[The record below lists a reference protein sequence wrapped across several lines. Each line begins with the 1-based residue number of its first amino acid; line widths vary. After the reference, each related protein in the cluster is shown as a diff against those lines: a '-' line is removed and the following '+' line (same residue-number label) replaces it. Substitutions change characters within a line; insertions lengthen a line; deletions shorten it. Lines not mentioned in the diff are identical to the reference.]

1 MSFKNR
7 VFGCV
12 VVKSINSNYNSDF
25 SHQPRT
31 LPDGT
36 VYATDK
42 ALKYSVRN
50 YWVKMY
56 PNEKVFYF
64 TRSDENGNPKTLDG
78 LFLHHFQNFPTK
90 TIKKETGKGKNKKE
104 EDVEI
109 IDKPAIKEKL
119 MECLD
124 IRCFG
129 ATYAGETNVS
139 IHGAVQINHGVNIW
153 KENNI
158 FSEQIKSPVATD
170 EGDSMTTIGRSV
182 KLQEGHYLHHFSVNP
197 VNSDYKLTSTD
208 IDKLKE
214 GLCKG
219 VTYYDSTSKA
229 GTENELILWVQLK
242 ETSKKVLPNF
252 NALITKEE
260 IDKANGKVVFDF
272 SKVKTLL
279 EKYADDLEKVEVY
292 YQTETSEIKNLPSM
306 ATTFDLN

>member
-1 MSFKNR
+1 MVFKNR

-12 VVKSINSNYNSDF
+12 IVKSINSSYNSDF

-42 ALKYSVRN
+42 ALKYTVRN
-50 YWVKMY
+50 YWDKMY

-64 TRSDENGNPKTLDG
+64 TRSDINGNPKTLDG
-78 LFLHHFQNFPTK
+78 LFLHHFQAFPTK
-90 TIKKETGKGKNKKE
+90 KIIKGEGKKAKEH
-104 EDVEI
+104 EI
-109 IDKPAIKEKL
+109 IDKPKL
-119 MECLD
+119 KANLLECID

-129 ATYAGETNVS
+129 ATYAGHSNVS

-170 EGDSMTTIGRSV
+170 EGDGMTTIGRSV

-197 VNSDYKLTSTD
+197 INSDHKLTETD
-208 IDKLKE
+208 IEKLKD
-214 GLCKG
+214 GLRKG

-229 GTENELILWVQLK
+229 GTENELMLWVQLK
-242 ETSKKVLPNF
+242 ESSKKVLPNF
-252 NALITKEE
+252 NALITKEA

-272 SKVKTLL
+272 SEVKKLL
-279 EKYADDLEKVEVY
+279 EKYSDDLEKVEIY
-292 YQTETSEIKNLPSM
+292 YQTETTEIKNLPSM
-306 ATTFDLN
+306 VNNFDLN